1 MDASA
6 AKCIGAGL
14 AAIGMI
20 GAGITYPPMEA
31 FEKAL
36 LAFAR
41 QEGVAG

>member
-1 MDASA
+1 MCPSCMAN
-6 AKCIGAGL
+6 L
-14 AAIGMI
+14 ALI

-41 QEGVAG
+41 QEGVTDQSVAA